1 MDDSVKDAPYRDATR
16 AVPERV
22 RDLTSRMTTEE
33 KIAQLGAAWP
43 PQIATKR
50 AFDPARAAEAI
61 PHGIGHI
68 TRIAGSGIM
77 GPQDVARFANHA
89 QRWLVEA
96 TRLGIPAIIHEESCA
111 GFCAEGA
118 TQFPQSIG
126 LAATWNPNLVEQIAG
141 VIRQQMLAVGA
152 RHTLAPVL
160 DIVRDARW
168 GRVEETYGED
178 PYLAGRM
185 GVAYVR
191 GLQGDDIAD
200 GVICTGKHFLG
211 YGAGEG
217 GMNWAPAHLG
227 RREILEVY
235 ARPFA
240 EAIREAGLASI
251 MNSYGEIDGEPS
263 GGSKALLTDLL
274 RGELGFAG
282 TVVSDYFT
290 VLTLLG
296 YHRVAAN
303 KAEAAARALEA
314 GIDVELP
321 QLDCYLRLAEALA
334 HGLID
339 EGTIDRACERVLRQK
354 FELGLFER
362 PFVDE
367 DAAASLFDTDEQRTL
382 ARRAAQESIVLLK
395 NEGGLLPL
403 SPDASRIA
411 VIGPAANSAR
421 LLQGDYHYPT
431 HLEETYGLI
440 REPHEEQRPTEP
452 PESTLLPTWG
462 TGSVDLS
469 ERFVRHVTLLE
480 GIGAAASAETEIVY
494 ARGCNT
500 YGEDRSGIAEAVEAA
515 KQAETAIVCVGTR
528 SGLTGPASSGEM
540 TDRADLG
547 LPGPQ
552 PALVDA
558 VLATGTP
565 VVVVLVNGGVLAIPE
580 IAERA
585 PAIVEAWLPAEEGG
599 AAIADVLFGKVNPA
613 GRLPVSMPRSVGQV
627 PLFYN
632 HKPSGG
638 RSNIRGSYV
647 DSPSTPLYPFGHG
660 LSYTSFEYGPAEI
673 SKTEVSADG
682 AVDVTVPVTN
692 VGKRAGEEVVQLY
705 LQDRVATITRPVKQ
719 LAGFVRIALE
729 AGQTRRVTF
738 RVDMS
743 QLAFYGRDMRFIVE
757 PGEVD
762 VMIGASS
769 EDIRQHVRF
778 SITGEKREVKLP
790 EVKPTAV
797 EVT

>member
-43 PQIATKR
+43 PQIATEG
-50 AFDPARAAEAI
+50 AFDPARAAQAI

-77 GPQDVARFANHA
+77 GPQNVARFANHA
-89 QRWLVEA
+89 QRWLMEA

-282 TVVSDYFT
+282 TVVADYFT
-290 VLTLLG
+290 VITLLG

-321 QLDCYLRLAEALA
+321 QLDCYLRLAEAVA
-334 HGLID
+334 NGLID
-339 EGTIDRACERVLRQK
+339 EGTFDRACERVLRQK

-382 ARRAAQESIVLLK
+382 ARRAAQQSIVLLK

-403 SPDASRIA
+403 SPDTARIA

-431 HLEETYGLI
+431 HLEMTYGLI
-440 REPHEEQRPTEP
+440 REPHEERRPTEP
-452 PESTLLPTWG
+452 TSSFLPTWG
-462 TGSVDLS
+462 TDAVDLS
-469 ERFVRHVTLLE
+469 EHFIRHVTLAE
-480 GIGAAASAETEIVY
+480 GVRAAVSSRTEVLY
-494 ARGCNT
+494 ARGCET

-515 KQAETAIVCVGTR
+515 RQAGVAIVCVGTR

-552 PALVDA
+552 QALVDA
-558 VLATGTP
+558 VLDTGTP
-565 VVVVLVNGGVLAIPE
+565 VVCVLVNGGVLAIPE

-585 PAIVEAWLPAEEGG
+585 PAIVEAWLPGEEGG
-599 AAIADVLFGKVNPA
+599 NAVADVLFGKVNPA
-613 GRLPVSMPRSVGQV
+613 GRLPVSIPRSVGQV

-638 RSNIRGSYV
+638 RSNVRGSYV

-673 SKTEVSADG
+673 SDKEVSADG
-682 AVDVTVPVTN
+682 AIEVTVPVTN
-692 VGKRAGEEVVQLY
+692 VAKRAGEEVVQLY
-705 LQDRVATITRPVKQ
+705 LHDRVAAITRPVKQ

-729 AGQTRRVTF
+729 PGQMRKVTF

-743 QLAFYGRDMRFIVE
+743 QLAFYDGDMRFIVE

-762 VMIGASS
+762 VMVGSSS
-769 EDIRQHVRF
+769 EDIRQFKSCRV
-778 SITGEKREVKLP
+778 TGERHVVDRNGVAPTRVEVK
-790 EVKPTAV
+790 
-797 EVT
+797 